1 MGVFQKDSFT
11 GEFVDAWKSTMA
23 SLKMNQVNQ
32 VAGGKQI
39 CVTDLP
45 TVCISRRSGNSVV
58 TLGLPAVYCTIS
70 AVAYGCICILYMY
83 QTFIALQFDWL
94 HWDSSASNKIL
105 TWYKQTLSFFG
116 VRSAY
121 QFVVCLDLSA
131 KMNRSSALL
140 G

>member
-70 AVAYGCICILYMY
+70 DVA
-83 QTFIALQFDWL
+83 
-94 HWDSSASNKIL
+94 
-105 TWYKQTLSFFG
+105 
-116 VRSAY
+116 
-121 QFVVCLDLSA
+121 
-131 KMNRSSALL
+131 
-140 G
+140 